1 MSSSNKKSF
10 KEINKI
16 NLDISGDG
24 HALKRDPVNTM
35 ENIDA
40 NSSVLGDHEIV
51 SSKPHQP
58 PSPNS
63 VRVHEFNRK
72 SSNLLD

>member
-1 MSSSNKKSF
+1 MD
-10 KEINKI
+10 
-16 NLDISGDG
+16 LSGDG
-24 HALKRDPVNTM
+24 HALKRDPLNTQ

-40 NSSVLGDHEIV
+40 NSSVLGDHEVV

-63 VRVHEFNRK
+63 VRVLDFNRN
-72 SSNLLD
+72 SLLE